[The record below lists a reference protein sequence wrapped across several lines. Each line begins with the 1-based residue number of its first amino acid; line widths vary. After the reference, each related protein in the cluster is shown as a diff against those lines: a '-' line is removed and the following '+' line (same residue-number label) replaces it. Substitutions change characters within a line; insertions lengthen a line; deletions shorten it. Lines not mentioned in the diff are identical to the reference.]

1 MTKNNTIKSD
11 RNVGSPANP
20 AINKD
25 KERNFITV
33 EELELLV
40 KACAK
45 TRYPLRNQAII
56 QTMFWHGLRVSE
68 LCQLKMS
75 DLDLKTGRLIVKRL
89 KSSLPA
95 THPVRP
101 EVLRTLKR
109 YVKNRDSK
117 LRTLFIN
124 ERGDQFHR
132 SSINDTL
139 KALSKK
145 ADLPFSVNPHMLRHG
160 CGYAL
165 ANMGHDTRLIQ
176 DFLGHKN
183 IQHTVIYTRTSAKRF
198 EEIWD

>member
-1 MTKNNTIKSD
+1 MTKTITPKLD
-11 RNVGSPANP
+11 RNVESSAN
-20 AINKD
+20 IVLDTTRN
-25 KERNFITV
+25 RNFITV
-33 EELELLV
+33 PELELLT
-40 KACAK
+40 KACNK
-45 TRYPLRNQAII
+45 TRHPIRNQAII

-68 LCQLKMS
+68 LCQLK
-75 DLDLKTGRLIVKRL
+75 
-89 KSSLPA
+89 SSLPT

-109 YVKNRDSK
+109 YLKNRDSQ

-124 ERGDQFHR
+124 ERGDQFDR
-132 SSINDTL
+132 SSINYLL
-139 KALSKK
+139 KMLSKR
-145 ADLPFSVNPHMLRHG
+145 AGLLFSVNPHMLRHG

>member
-1 MTKNNTIKSD
+1 MKTNTKKIN
-11 RNVGSPANP
+11 RNVESLSNP
-20 AINKD
+20 SLNKD
-25 KERNFITV
+25 KDRNFITT
-33 EELELLV
+33 EELEQLI
-40 KACAK
+40 KATAK
-45 TRYPLRNQAII
+45 TRYPLRNKAII

-68 LCQLKMS
+68 LCKFKLS
-75 DLDLKTGRLIVKRL
+75 DLDTTTGRLFVKRL
-89 KSSLPA
+89 KSSLPT
-95 THPVRP
+95 THPIRP

-109 YVKNRDSK
+109 YLNNRDSS

-124 ERGDQFHR
+124 ERGDQFDR
-132 SSINDTL
+132 SSINYLL
-139 KALSKK
+139 KMLSKK
-145 ADLPFSVNPHMLRHG
+145 ADFSFFVNPHMLRHG